1 MLPSN
6 MRLFNSVSVTQG
18 QNGLVIQSFPLKL
31 GGTGVH
37 VYKILTKRGVMKKL
51 LRNRGAN

>member
-1 MLPSN
+1 MLFSN

-18 QNGLVIQSFPLKL
+18 QNGLVIHSFPLKL